1 VIVLVGGGF
10 ALTMGATSS
19 GLGLWYGQQV
29 ASLLEILPSLLMA
42 PAVAVVV
49 SLMTEFTSNVATS
62 NIILPLLATTAEEL
76 GLAPLHLM
84 LPAVLA
90 CSLAFM
96 LPVATPP
103 NAIAYSTGLLKGHD
117 MLRVGIVL
125 NCVGVAMVSLAV
137 PSVGAAVF
145 GM

>member
-19 GLGLWYGQQV
+19 GLGLWYGQQ
-29 ASLLEILPSLLMA
+29 A